1 MAIRILVFL
10 ALGIDSVHFTLQVL
24 HALFKGGHFV
34 LKHGF
39 AVFRCRR
46 CYRCLRPVPGHSTTE
61 AGVSAAVAP
70 GHSTAGPGPSAA
82 HAASAAPGHSA
93 ARSRCTCISGGIVA
107 GAKSKRPSCHWSHS
121 VGSCSVSSWHNVPP
135 RDFLPLIVY

>member
-46 CYRCLRPVPGHSTTE
+46 CLRPVPGHSTTE
-61 AGVSAAVAP
+61 AGVSA
-70 GHSTAGPGPSAA
+70 
-82 HAASAAPGHSA
+82 SAAPGHSA
-93 ARSRCTCISGGIVA
+93 ARSRCACISGGIVA